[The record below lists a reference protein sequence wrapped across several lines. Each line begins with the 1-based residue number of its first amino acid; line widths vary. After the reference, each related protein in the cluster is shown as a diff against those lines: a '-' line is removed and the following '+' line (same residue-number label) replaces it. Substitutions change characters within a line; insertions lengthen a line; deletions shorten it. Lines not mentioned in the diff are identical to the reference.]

1 MLSNVSYY
9 IDISMITIIF
19 TVVNEPFGDV
29 GSGMRHMRFQI
40 PYLALYMTVNKFCN
54 LFMF

>member
-19 TVVNEPFGDV
+19 MVVNEPFGDL